1 MTERKITYA
10 LKKIASCKE
19 QGYYLEALL
28 KSYHLNVSLI
38 KYMLASSDSGF
49 SPKGNKIKTIVSQF
63 VKEVTVNPA
72 LKSIITKRTLKIVR
86 PWLVKMDDFFKKLKI
101 AQPSHLSELLE
112 ETEKIFGILNISANK
127 LLIKSKVA

>member
-49 SPKGNKIKTIVSQF
+49 SPKGKKIKTIVSQF

-112 ETEKIFGILNISANK
+112 ETEKIFGVLNISANK